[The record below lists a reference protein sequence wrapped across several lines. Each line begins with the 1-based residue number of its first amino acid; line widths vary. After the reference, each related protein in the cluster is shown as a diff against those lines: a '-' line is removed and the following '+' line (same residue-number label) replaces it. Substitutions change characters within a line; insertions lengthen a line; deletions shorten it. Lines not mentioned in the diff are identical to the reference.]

1 MVDKNR
7 AIVEY
12 LMTCPYIQNN
22 PLFFNFINAKD
33 NDKQIVTV
41 LNDKVMDRT
50 FIDGSVMKRFTFTI
64 IDYKSIAYSAIPKVE
79 GYPSENIEDMLDVQ
93 EIINWITEQED
104 VHNYPDFGEDCVIDN
119 IRALS
124 DNPNLNS
131 VNTQVS
137 PTLAKY
143 SVSIQINYIDTSKVL
158 WNK

>member
-79 GYPSENIEDMLDVQ
+79 GYPSENIEDMMDVQ

-104 VHNYPDFGEDCVIDN
+104 AHNYPDFGEDCVIDN
-119 IRALS
+119 MRALS

-143 SVSIQINYIDTSKVL
+143 SVSIQINYVDTSKVL